1 MTTEEITVEEMNRLT
16 RIAMDNPPKDSYNYF
31 TFSCYLERT
40 KKVVEAV
47 YPIIKAQLAQKAR
60 PELRADLI
68 DWITKYKD
76 VVERHALAETPSE
89 SADYLMTLLP
99 DISANRPDREKI
111 ARFISEFQDWDGARQ
126 YIKDG
131 WLHKADQIKAL
142 FDGIREQGFDEGVK
156 TTTEAMDFTFSAHE
170 ITSLLVRRVV
180 GEASKKT
187 LDGAVVV
194 RFNAQADKDIQAL
207 ILKAVEGAGLK
218 KEQLSKYIDNL
229 SPDATLETW
238 IGDKPIWQIATEAQL
253 QAILKALKSGQ

>member
-1 MTTEEITVEEMNRLT
+1 MTMTTEERLMEVLVDSG
-16 RIAMDNPPKDSYNYF
+16 IVLKDATP
-31 TFSCYLERT
+31 TFSELL
-40 KKVVEAV
+40 VVV
-47 YPIIKAQLAQKAR
+47 AQLAQKTR
-60 PELRADLI
+60 PDFRADLI

-207 ILKAVEGAGLK
+207 ILKAVEGAGLTDEEK
-218 KEQLSKYIDNL
+218 KEAIDEGIAKALSTTYKKVGLTDKEYNVVK
-229 SPDATLETW
+229 AKC
-238 IGDKPIWQIATEAQL
+238 IGDTVSKAQL
-253 QAILKALKSGQ
+253 NNVKKAIKE